1 MERALTKATGIE
13 ISAVRPAYASG
24 YSRILGVGGYRPR
37 TVVDNNELCGTL
49 DSTPEWI
56 ETRSGIRERRFA
68 AADESLESMA
78 VAASGK
84 ALAQAGVGPE
94 DLDFVLIATMT
105 DLLHAPPLSARIA
118 RSLGARG
125 AAALDVSA
133 ACSGF
138 CHALAVASDMVHAGS
153 ARHVLVIGADR
164 MTDIVQRTDRGSAFL
179 FADGAGAVVVGP
191 SDVPGFGPVVRRTD
205 SAYVDSVWMTAAWSE
220 GGERPWLRI
229 DGRRIFRWAM
239 DEVAPAAAEMLR
251 VAGVAPDRLGAFV
264 PHQANLRMIGLMAD
278 RLGLGPD
285 TVVARDVVRTG
296 NTSAASVPLALD
308 SVLAEGKAHRGDT
321 ALLIGFGAGLSF
333 AGQVVV
339 LP

>member
-1 MERALTKATGIE
+1 M
-13 ISAVRPAYASG
+13 
-24 YSRILGVGGYRPR
+24 
-37 TVVDNNELCGTL
+37 DNAELCKTL

-56 ETRSGIRERRFA
+56 ESRSGIRERRFA
-68 AADESLESMA
+68 EDDETLESMA

-84 ALAQAGVGPE
+84 ALAQAGVDAE
-94 DLDFVLIATMT
+94 DIDFVLVATMT
-105 DLLHAPPLSARIA
+105 DLLHAPPLSARVA

-125 AAALDVSA
+125 TAALDVSA

-138 CHALAVASDMVHAGS
+138 CHALAVASDSVRSGS
-153 ARHVLVIGADR
+153 ARHVLVIGVDR
-164 MTDIVQRTDRGSAFL
+164 MTDIVERVDRGGAFL

-205 SAYVDSVWMTAAWSE
+205 SRYVDSVWMTSAWSK

-239 DEVAPAAAEMLR
+239 DEVAPAAAEMMRL
-251 VAGVAPDRLGAFV
+251 AGVDPAGLDAFV
-264 PHQANLRMIGLMAD
+264 PHQANERMIGLMAE
-278 RLGLGPD
+278 RLGLGPG

-296 NTSAASVPLALD
+296 NTSSASVPLALE
-308 SVLAEGKAHRGDT
+308 SVLAEGRVHAGGT

>member
-1 MERALTKATGIE
+1 MSVSDTPHPRTSSYG
-13 ISAVRPAYASG
+13 
-24 YSRILGVGGYRPR
+24 RILGVGGYRPR
-37 TVVDNNELCGTL
+37 TVIDNAELCRTL

-68 AADESLESMA
+68 APDETLEQMA

-84 ALAQAGVGPE
+84 ALAQAGIGPE

-105 DLLHAPPLSARIA
+105 NLRHAPPLSARIA
-118 RSLGARG
+118 RSLGADR
-125 AAALDVSA
+125 AAALDTSA

-138 CHALAVASDMVHAGS
+138 CHTLAIASDMVSAGS

-191 SDVPGFGPVVRRTD
+191 SDEPGFGPVVRRTD
-205 SAYVDSVWMTAAWSE
+205 SRYVDSVWMTAPWSE

-239 DEVAPAAAEMLR
+239 DEVAPAAEEMLR
-251 VAGVAPDRLGAFV
+251 VAGVAPDRLGTFV
-264 PHQANLRMIGLMAD
+264 PHQANVRMIELMAD
-278 RLGLGPD
+278 RLGLGPE
-285 TVVARDVVRTG
+285 TVVARDVVHTG

-308 SVLAEGKAHRGDT
+308 AVLAEGRVGRGDT